1 MVAYTKLYSVHV
13 IFCLFNFPS
22 GAGTSIERRLKK
34 REIYGKQIESE
45 HGRNEPMPIITLE
58 MGPLSNE
65 QKDKLITAF
74 TRDVY
79 DVTGMP
85 PEAMVVLIHEL
96 SRDNMGIGGHQVSK
110 MNRR

>member
-1 MVAYTKLYSVHV
+1 
-13 IFCLFNFPS
+13 
-22 GAGTSIERRLKK
+22 
-34 REIYGKQIESE
+34 
-45 HGRNEPMPIITLE
+45 MPIITLE

-85 PEAMVVLIHEL
+85 PEAMVVLIH
-96 SRDNMGIGGHQVSK
+96 
-110 MNRR
+110 